1 MDWEVILGI
10 ASPIVVLVLVL
21 GFILTK
27 YLGAKG
33 EALKQDA
40 AEMVDAML
48 ILIDTWR
55 RVNADKIVTPAEW
68 AEVENAAGKAGA
80 KGIAFFVS
88 IYEAYQDKKAE
99 SKEKPP
105 GGG

>member
-10 ASPIVVLVLVL
+10 ASPIVVLVL

-68 AEVENAAGKAGA
+68 AEVEVAAGKAGA

-88 IYEAYQDKKAE
+88 ICEAYQARKEESKA
-99 SKEKPP
+99 KEKPAEA
-105 GGG
+105 G